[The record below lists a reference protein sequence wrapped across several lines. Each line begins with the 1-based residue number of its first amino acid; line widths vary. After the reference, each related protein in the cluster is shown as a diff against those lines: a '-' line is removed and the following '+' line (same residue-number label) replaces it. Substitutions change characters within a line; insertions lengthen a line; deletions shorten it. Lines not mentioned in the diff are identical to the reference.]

1 MGFTQYKD
9 VYSLKGI
16 ELQGEEDLRIEK
28 PYKSCFKDTQGKMCL
43 LILKLKPFRS
53 YVKGE
58 HSAGKEFHS
67 LVAQGKQRLK

>member
-16 ELQGEEDLRIEK
+16 ELKVEEDLRIKK
-28 PYKSCFKDTQGKMCL
+28 PYESCFKNTPQKMCL
-43 LILKLKPFRS
+43 LTLKLRPFRS

-67 LVAQGKQRLK
+67 PAAQGKQRLK